1 MPDEST
7 ALPATNDPDVDS
19 ADSFLREAAAI
30 DDLSMDAI
38 AARLK
43 EGEVVAERF
52 VVERLAGRGG
62 MGAVYRAF
70 DRRTEGPV
78 ALKVMAHSRGDDER
92 FAREA
97 RVLADLSHP
106 AIVRYVSHGTTA
118 TGAPFLAME
127 WLDGEELAARLAR
140 AGLSVAESLAVAR
153 RVAEGLATAHALGVV
168 HRDVKPSNVLLVGAD
183 PARAK
188 LLDFGIVR
196 LQLAGHAPT
205 ARAMTRTGMVIGTV
219 GYMSPEQA
227 VSDRALDA
235 RTDVFAL
242 GCVLFE
248 CLTGQPAFSGAH
260 VVAVLAKV
268 LREEAPRVRQ
278 LRPELPAAIDDL
290 VARML
295 SKDRRGRP
303 ADGTAFLRE
312 LDALGSLSGGVPQGG
327 PRPSVGLSGGEQRF
341 VSVMLALAPDEPD
354 RIGAIVTRHGGDLS
368 RLANGAWLVT
378 MSGRGATSEQVVA
391 GTVCALELQA
401 AFPPAR
407 IALSMGKAPSTSG
420 GPPGALIDAAAALLA
435 QSASAGV
442 RVDEVTAT
450 LLGDRFEVR
459 AEGGGVSRVS
469 RRSVAEPPRTLLG
482 KPTPFVGRDKEL
494 GLLEATLR
502 ESIAESVARAVLVTG
517 PPGQGKSRLRHEFVC
532 KVHEQGAA
540 RVLIARADPVG
551 AGSSLLLVRQLVR
564 QAAGLREGDPAPE
577 QCTRLRAYVGEVC
590 TTADSGRIA
599 DFLGELVGIPASD
612 RPGIEVRSARNDPGT
627 MAAWLARS
635 FGEWLAAECAQRP
648 VLVVLE
654 DLHWG
659 DSPSVAYL
667 GDALQ
672 ALAARPFMVLAL
684 GRPEV
689 REAFPNVWARAER
702 HDLSLG
708 RLPPRAAERL
718 GRAALGDAFSS
729 ESLARIVERADGNA
743 FYLEELIR
751 SVAEHEGDAL
761 PETVLAL
768 VQSRIERL
776 EDDARRIVRA
786 ASVFGEV
793 FWRAGVGSLL
803 AGGPHLA
810 DLDAWLDTLTQRE
823 LITRV
828 PEGRF
833 PGEREYTFR
842 HGLLREAAYAM
853 LTETDRAMGHW
864 LAGDWLEAAGEKDAR
879 TMADHFESGGHPH
892 RALPWLMR
900 GSQAARDAGNL
911 KEGRELGLR
920 GLACG
925 AEGIDRGVLTAELGA
940 ISYYSSDFPAAVEQL
955 GESMRLVP
963 KASTRWFQ
971 SAAICLYAALCLDEP
986 AVAAPFIQA
995 ITTVPVEPEPT
1006 GQYASAVLACCFA
1019 FVAMGQ
1025 LEMARPLVARAEAM
1039 GAGAADP
1046 EALFVQPLRNARGLL
1061 DLLDGELGS
1070 ALARLTEA
1078 RRAAERSGR
1087 GYGYAITLHITIAVV
1102 GEAGDHD
1109 RVAALFREH
1118 AEFCEPRRMHQF
1130 VDLARYFFG
1139 LSGIHTGHGAA
1150 AREVLAPLLT
1160 RRNRILSPTA
1170 RAYVAQSLA
1179 QEGDLESAER
1189 EARTALDG
1197 GARAVPFGAL
1207 ALVELRRGRPGEAL
1221 VLAERGLRSNA
1232 RSPWPSTGSLLYLTR
1247 AEALHALGRT
1257 DDARQ
1262 AIRE

>member
-1 MPDEST
+1 MPDKST
-7 ALPATNDPDVDS
+7 ALPATDDPDVDS

-38 AARLK
+38 AARLT
-43 EGEVVAERF
+43 EGEVVADRF

-78 ALKVMAHSRGDDER
+78 ALKVMTRSGGDDER
-92 FAREA
+92 FAQEA

-127 WLDGEELAARLAR
+127 WLDGEDLDARLER

-227 VSDRALDA
+227 VSDPALDA
-235 RTDVFAL
+235 RSDVFAL

-278 LRPELPAAIDDL
+278 LRPELPAALDDL
-290 VARML
+290 VARTL
-295 SKDRRGRP
+295 SKDRRARP
-303 ADGTAFLRE
+303 ADGAAFLRE
-312 LDALGSLSGGVPQGG
+312 LDALGSSSGGVPQGG

-341 VSVMLALAPDEPD
+341 VSVMLAVAPDEPD

-435 QSASAGV
+435 KSASAGV

-450 LLGDRFEVR
+450 LLGERFEVR
-459 AEGGGVSRVS
+459 TEGDGISRITG
-469 RRSVAEPPRTLLG
+469 RSVAEPPRTLLG
-482 KPTPFVGRDKEL
+482 KPTPFVGRDREL

-502 ESIAESVARAVLVTG
+502 ESVDESVARVVLVTG
-517 PPGQGKSRLRHEFVC
+517 PPGQGKSRLRHEFVR
-532 KVHEQGAA
+532 KVHEQGSA
-540 RVLIARADPVG
+540 RILIARADPVG

-564 QAAGLREGDPAPE
+564 QAAGLREGDPGPE
-577 QCTRLRAYVGEVC
+577 QHTRLRAYVGEVC
-590 TTADSGRIA
+590 TTGDSARIA

-612 RPGIEVRSARNDPGT
+612 RSGVELRSARNDPGI

-659 DSPSVAYL
+659 DSPSVGYL
-667 GDALQ
+667 GDALE

-689 REAFPNVWARAER
+689 RETFPNVWARAER
-702 HDLSLG
+702 HDVSLG

-718 GRAALGDAFSS
+718 GRAALGDAVSA

-776 EDDARRIVRA
+776 EGDARRIVRA

-793 FWRAGVGSLL
+793 FWRGGVGSLL
-803 AGGPHLA
+803 AGGLDAA
-810 DLDAWLDTLTQRE
+810 DLDDWLDTLTQRE
-823 LITRV
+823 LIIRV

-833 PGEREYTFR
+833 TGEREYTFR

-853 LTETDRAMGHW
+853 LTETDRAMGHR

-879 TMADHFESGGHPH
+879 TMADHFESGGQPR
-892 RALPWLMR
+892 RALPWLVR
-900 GSQAARDAGNL
+900 GSQAAVDAGNL
-911 KEGRELGLR
+911 KEGQALGLR
-920 GLACG
+920 GMACG
-925 AEGIDRGVLTAELGA
+925 AEGVDRGALTQALGGASYFQGDLLATVEL
-940 ISYYSSDFPAAVEQL
+940 L
-955 GESMRLVP
+955 GEAMRLVP
-963 KASTRWFQ
+963 NGSTRWFQ
-971 SAAICLYAALCLDEP
+971 SAAAGLFAALSLDDP
-986 AVAAPFIQA
+986 ALAAPFIQA

-1006 GQYASAVLACCFA
+1006 GHYATAVCGCCFA

-1025 LEMARPLVARAEAM
+1025 VETARSLVARAEAIE
-1039 GAGAADP
+1039 ADP
-1046 EALFVQPLRNARGLL
+1046 EALFVQHLGNARGLL
-1061 DLLDGELGS
+1061 DLVDGTLGR

-1078 RRAAERSGR
+1078 RRASERSGR
-1087 GYGYAITLHITIAVV
+1087 GFGHAITLQLTIAAAGEV
-1102 GEAGDHD
+1102 GRYD
-1109 RVAALFREH
+1109 RAEALFREQV
-1118 AEFCEPRRMHQF
+1118 AFCEPRRIHQF
-1130 VDLARYFFG
+1130 IDWARFYFG

-1150 AREVLAPLLT
+1150 AREGLAPLLT
-1160 RRNRILSPTA
+1160 GRNRIVSIGA
-1170 RAYVAQSLA
+1170 RAYIAQSLA
-1179 QEGDLESAER
+1179 QEGDSRER
-1189 EARTALDG
+1189 
-1197 GARAVPFGAL
+1197 GARSQDLARRRRTGGPARRACSRGAPSQPTRRSARAGGEGTAFQRPQPLAFDRLVPAPDP
-1207 ALVELRRGRPGEAL
+1207 RRGPSRAGSHGRRPTRHP
-1221 VLAERGLRSNA
+1221 RG
-1232 RSPWPSTGSLLYLTR
+1232 P
-1247 AEALHALGRT
+1247 
-1257 DDARQ
+1257 
-1262 AIRE
+1262 